1 MRKYRLAQQRSDT
14 EESAPPSAVSAAP
27 RAPPARPA
35 RPASCCC
42 CARPAREV
50 RSLGASR
57 SELRPQSPASPPR
70 GRLDP
75 HAHRDMLRAAMRNS
89 YERAPRASPRGGT
102 EGSLIAS
109 PCTAREPSRPLSL
122 DTTPPYDVLEII
134 VSETLHAPPSAPRTA
149 APTPAPAVVA
159 RGDTRHLDIDEYVSN
174 ILVESLNSLT
184 DQLECIGRDRHMSVV
199 EKEIKVKLQNAGVNT
214 VVHLSPTSNH
224 QIIFGNEELYHDE
237 ARREPRDE
245 NALSIR
251 EEPPS
256 AESNENRP
264 SAEHPTA
271 ASPSPYPCDPF
282 DIHHDDVDRSVLQQ
296 IQKLF
301 QDELRSL
308 APDESA
314 TADRPEV
321 SHVDISDVDAF
332 IEGAEAALVERDL
345 RQAYGGVGA
354 GNYYPDAGERPVV
367 PRFSAMPHTD
377 SMEVHASSS
386 DDLGGSDCTSLVDS
400 LDDPNSPRYPSSR
413 RPRSGRRTELARSA
427 VAVLDLLPER
437 AAPTPRDKP
446 ESFFID
452 IADDERGRAEE
463 NVTVAE
469 RMPEVIKQR
478 LHRRHRKRE
487 QRMESARRSRARPQR
502 RERAAERAR
511 RAALERDCAAL
522 VGALVDDVI
531 AKVTLDEYRSARV
544 QRRPAVPADGATSV
558 KRTWRRRPTPTDRR
572 EPFKASKNC
581 ATPPDSGNGVEP
593 HRVHAK
599 LSLRPPRP
607 EERVAKRLYQKSEIR
622 EGDRCIEIL
631 EIVECGAT
639 SHSSTDTIHS
649 DENQNICTKNKKSR
663 IPVPVTERAP
673 RQGAPPD
680 EGADSVE
687 LNGNERTPPR
697 ASPRRASLPFR
708 RVFAPIPEEPP
719 NARRAS
725 LACLPSAPRDTRSV
739 ATSPMSEG
747 GARHQGTM
755 TSPRSRSAATSPR
768 APAPPPPAGTLL
780 MSLHRRTAAHL
791 VRVE

>member
-1 MRKYRLAQQRSDT
+1 
-14 EESAPPSAVSAAP
+14 
-27 RAPPARPA
+27 
-35 RPASCCC
+35 
-42 CARPAREV
+42 
-50 RSLGASR
+50 
-57 SELRPQSPASPPR
+57 
-70 GRLDP
+70 
-75 HAHRDMLRAAMRNS
+75 MRNS

-367 PRFSAMPHTD
+367 PRFSALPHTD

-452 IADDERGRAEE
+452 I
-463 NVTVAE
+463 
-469 RMPEVIKQR
+469 
-478 LHRRHRKRE
+478 
-487 QRMESARRSRARPQR
+487 
-502 RERAAERAR
+502 
-511 RAALERDCAAL
+511 
-522 VGALVDDVI
+522 VDDVI